1 MSRRAWTHVIVGAG
15 AAGCA
20 LAARLAEDPDL
31 NVLLLEA
38 GGPGRDPA
46 LTVPMMTGVVMH
58 RPAHTWRYRT
68 DPEPGLAGRV
78 IDLPRGRVLGGST
91 AINGMVHVRGLPEDY
106 DSWAQQGM
114 PGWSW
119 EALKPLFLRSEGF
132 RGPGGEVAQHGL
144 DGPLTLS
151 RRTRPVSPLAEVF
164 IAAGLAAGHPAC
176 PDFNAEAPEG
186 FGWYHFARRSGRRLT
201 AAQAYLAGA
210 AARRNLTLRTGREAD
225 RLLFRDG
232 RAAGLELRHG
242 RGQEVVETE
251 GEIILAAGAI
261 GSPLLLQRSGIGP
274 AAELAALDI
283 RPQVDLP
290 GVGRNLQ
297 DHVLIRVAHAA
308 REDATLHGLTRV
320 DRAAAAF
327 LRAWL
332 FGSGPM
338 NVFPLEAGAYLRSP
352 GADLPDLQSHF
363 LPALSTATVRL
374 NPFRPA
380 GECRTGVP
388 GQRLPDAARQPR
400 PGPAALGRPGRGA
413 GDPVELPDRGRG
425 CGAAGGGGRA
435 AARGL
440 RPGAVR
446 PLPGAGAAARAGG
459 HRAPGGGALG
469 SGSGGYGAPPVRQ
482 LPHGSRCR
490 IGGGPG
496 IAGAGRSRPARRRC
510 VGVSVDPVDQHG
522 GAGDHGRRE
531 GGGADSEPA
540 RAVGDRAPRRVAGEA
555 REGVPGGSA
564 RGGGQIDC
572 TRS

>member
-38 GGPGRDPA
+38 GGRGRDPA

-210 AARRNLTLRTGREAD
+210 ARRRNLTLRTGREAD

-232 RAAGLELRHG
+232 RAVGLELRHG
-242 RGQEVVETE
+242 RGREVVETE

-290 GVGRNLQ
+290 GVGQNLQ

-374 NPFRPA
+374 NPFARPANAEPGFLANASLMRPVSRGRVRLRSADPGAAPEIRMNYLTEGGDAARLVEAVALLREVFAQAPFDRYRGRELQPGPEVTARREVERWVREAAGTVHHLCGSCRMGPDAASVVDPELRVRGVRGLRVADASVFPSIPSTNTAAPAIMVGEKAAELIRNRPARSGTGRPA
-380 GECRTGVP
+380 G
-388 GQRLPDAARQPR
+388 
-400 PGPAALGRPGRGA
+400 
-413 GDPVELPDRGRG
+413 
-425 CGAAGGGGRA
+425 
-435 AARGL
+435 
-440 RPGAVR
+440 
-446 PLPGAGAAARAGG
+446 
-459 HRAPGGGALG
+459 
-469 SGSGGYGAPPVRQ
+469 
-482 LPHGSRCR
+482 
-490 IGGGPG
+490 
-496 IAGAGRSRPARRRC
+496 
-510 VGVSVDPVDQHG
+510 
-522 GAGDHGRRE
+522 
-531 GGGADSEPA
+531 
-540 RAVGDRAPRRVAGEA
+540 
-555 REGVPGGSA
+555 
-564 RGGGQIDC
+564 
-572 TRS
+572 